1 MDNITSVLSLIV
13 AALAV
18 FFGPFISLHVAKR
31 QVRSSLDVAN
41 RQITA
46 PMRQAWIN
54 ALRDLLSELCSSAHH
69 YFVAGFDNREDDEYQ
84 RLTHLETKIQL
95 MLNAK
100 EDDHVQL
107 EKLIREM
114 LSSLER
120 GKEGDAAFIAAH
132 PKVIN
137 LSRQVLKREWNRI
150 KEPIAM
156 A

>member
-1 MDNITSVLSLIV
+1 MNTTYDI
-13 AALAV
+13 
-18 FFGPFISLHVAKR
+18 
-31 QVRSSLDVAN
+31 
-41 RQITA
+41 
-46 PMRQAWIN
+46 
-54 ALRDLLSELCSSAHH
+54 
-69 YFVAGFDNREDDEYQ
+69 
-84 RLTHLETKIQL
+84 
-95 MLNAK
+95 
-100 EDDHVQL
+100 QL